1 MAFDDYV
8 ALVLQCTEIARM
20 TISSDVKLERQSIIT
35 KMRGLLDPKMKA
47 EVDYEEASKDVS
59 NVWLQW
65 STGEAAGKRA
75 FIPTIEDRDQCYA
88 ALQIFCHAADE
99 AKIISQEFCKEFGDP
114 GIGLYNELVSM
125 ICEKDK
131 NCLPFVNMCLRTW
144 IEHLRDD
151 PDLWAN
157 TYQFDFDKWVVEKMG
172 EPMSTHCG
180 GKTSYKLM
188 MFVFGKEQG
197 KLPQNTIERP
207 NTDRPTANFT
217 MPEGIP
223 SAKLSSRTSSK
234 SRSSKIKK
242 IGDMVKR
249 RLIKSN
255 ELRGKYRYT
264 RRANDEIKAAIA
276 EIEEDD
282 LNKYAMR
289 SCREAARKMEEIL
302 FTAGGAKR
310 IVTTL
315 RYFRERPGVRELGQA
330 KVILDGGKTGK
341 YSTKEERLQSLVMG
355 GLRDFFAMFHRP
367 RSEDNKGGGRR
378 SLEDQNAY
386 DAILTALNS
395 NDLTSAKLGRMLTR
409 TLNVSHRQIKRG
421 RAFRKDMEDMD
432 RARWICRTSSV
443 PKNAIKEGKLKC

>member
-1 MAFDDYV
+1 MPRCKSCASCTAVAFFRRNNGGRKNAKKVKTFEKNHPCQHPITSNKKRRVTEMDALASGGSGGRLRTGMSHHPTPSLECDSKARAACPDGSYDEDIHFNQVTFDDYA
-8 ALVLQCTEIARM
+8 ALVLQCTEIART
-20 TISSDVKLERQSIIT
+20 TISSDVKLERQSMIT

-75 FIPTIEDRDQCYA
+75 FIPTIEDRDQYYA

-125 ICEKDK
+125 IGERDK

-151 PDLWAN
+151 PDLWAD

-255 ELRGKYRYT
+255 ELHGKYCYT

-276 EIEEDD
+276 ETEEDD
-282 LNKYAMR
+282 LNKYM
-289 SCREAARKMEEIL
+289 
-302 FTAGGAKR
+302 
-310 IVTTL
+310 
-315 RYFRERPGVRELGQA
+315 Q
-330 KVILDGGKTGK
+330 
-341 YSTKEERLQSLVMG
+341 
-355 GLRDFFAMFHRP
+355 
-367 RSEDNKGGGRR
+367 
-378 SLEDQNAY
+378 
-386 DAILTALNS
+386 
-395 NDLTSAKLGRMLTR
+395 
-409 TLNVSHRQIKRG
+409 
-421 RAFRKDMEDMD
+421 
-432 RARWICRTSSV
+432 
-443 PKNAIKEGKLKC
+443 